1 MYYNEQNGKKIK
13 KRICLYIILE
23 LQYIRQFN
31 IDTKKKQIFKILL
44 IDKRENHTEHE
55 WMFGR

>member
-1 MYYNEQNGKKIK
+1 MYYNGQNGKK

-23 LQYIRQFN
+23 LQYIRWFN
-31 IDTKKKQIFKILL
+31 IDTKKKKIFKILL
-44 IDKRENHTEHE
+44 IDERENHTGHE